1 MELVA
6 LLFGI
11 LLGLVFAYIFF
22 LRRIETIATARA
34 KELATFMFEQQRAQL
49 EQSIHQIYQA
59 KLNEWKASE
68 LAQTVERERQD
79 ALDKARV
86 VLKGKIGEQMAPLLP
101 EFVSLYNPA
110 DSRFIGSPIDYVIF
124 KNLSR
129 VAEGS
134 EEEIEIVLLDV
145 KAGQQAG
152 LTRVQRKIK
161 EAVEKG
167 RVKWDTLRLLGSPPP
182 SP

>member
-1 MELVA
+1 M
-6 LLFGI
+6 
-11 LLGLVFAYIFF
+11 
-22 LRRIETIATARA
+22 
-34 KELATFMFEQQRAQL
+34 
-49 EQSIHQIYQA
+49 
-59 KLNEWKASE
+59 
-68 LAQTVERERQD
+68 
-79 ALDKARV
+79 
-86 VLKGKIGEQMAPLLP
+86 
-101 EFVSLYNPA
+101 SLYNPA

-124 KNLSR
+124 RNLSR

-167 RVKWDTLRLLGSPPP
+167 RVKWDTLRLLEPPPPP
-182 SP
+182 S